1 MLVSI
6 MLGYNEKFV
15 RNFYFQI
22 GRGHIAVQLAK
33 EKLDLLI
40 VQYRKQ
46 LGVRNLEFMCV
57 SGKTHM
63 IEVILP
69 IEHVFLTYLDKFQV
83 SLTLLC
89 LCLVHL
95 HLHVFVMEIGSFLHP
110 MPHVHVESYDLFP
123 VAFCLSVFHF
133 VIWN

>member
-1 MLVSI
+1 MLVTI

-22 GRGHIAVQLAK
+22 GRGRIAVQLAK

-46 LGVRNLEFMCV
+46 LGVRNLEFMGV

-63 IEVILP
+63 IEVILA
-69 IEHVFLTYLDKFQV
+69 IEQVFFYLSGQV
-83 SLTLLC
+83 PSFFDPFVLMLGTLAFAFFCYGDRIL
-89 LCLVHL
+89 
-95 HLHVFVMEIGSFLHP
+95 ST
-110 MPHVHVESYDLFP
+110 SYATRP
-123 VAFCLSVFHF
+123 Y
-133 VIWN
+133 